1 MCDRFHWAR
10 LLAFVTG
17 LVNQELLLRNEYLAA
32 ENRILRAH
40 LPSRLR
46 LSDAERST
54 LAEIAKRLG
63 RKALKDI
70 ARAAKPDTLLAWYR
84 RLVAQKFDGSQRRAS
99 SGRPRISPEVE
110 ALVVQFAR
118 ENRGW
123 GYDRIVGAL
132 ANLGHAIS
140 DRTVGNI
147 LRRHNI
153 APAPE
158 RSRTT
163 TWKEFIRSHMDV
175 LAGADF
181 FTVEVLTWRGL
192 VTYYVLFFIEV
203 GSRRVSLGGITRHPD
218 ACWMEQVARNATMQD
233 TGYLNGCRY
242 LLHDRDQ
249 KFCREFRDTLAAG
262 GVECTPIPARSP
274 NLNAHAERWVR
285 SIKEECLS
293 KLILFGETSL
303 RRVVSQYLEHYHQ
316 ERNHQGKGNLLL
328 FPTSTPSEAGSALF
342 DTLSRAAG
350 RLAKILH
357 PRRLS
362 VPQGTGGQQRL
373 AKWIVLD
380 CLGNSAL
387 EDSGRGHFAVPGWR

>member
-1 MCDRFHWAR
+1 MLDRFHWAR
-10 LLAFVTG
+10 LLSFVTG

-40 LPSRLR
+40 LPARLR
-46 LSDAERST
+46 LSHAERSI

-63 RKALKDI
+63 RKALQEI
-70 ARAAKPDTLLAWYR
+70 ARVAKPDTLLAWYR
-84 RLVAQKFDGSQRRAS
+84 QLVAHKFDGSHRRDYP
-99 SGRPRISPEVE
+99 GRPRISPEVE
-110 ALVVQFAR
+110 ALVLRLAR
-118 ENRGW
+118 ENRSW

-147 LRRHNI
+147 LRRHNLP
-153 APAPE
+153 PAPE

-203 GSRRVSLGGITRHPD
+203 GSRRVWLGGITRHPGS
-218 ACWMEQVARNATMQD
+218 CWMEQVARNATMEG

-249 KFCREFRDTLAAG
+249 KFCRKFQETLTAG

-293 KLILFGETSL
+293 KLILFGEKSL
-303 RRVVSQYLEHYHQ
+303 QRAVSNFLEHYHQ
-316 ERNHQGKGNLLL
+316 ERNHQGKDNLLL
-328 FPTSTPSEAGSALF
+328 FPVAVPEAGSRGAIRCRERLGG
-342 DTLSRAAG
+342 LLKYYSRAA
-350 RLAKILH
+350 
-357 PRRLS
+357 
-362 VPQGTGGQQRL
+362 
-373 AKWIVLD
+373 
-380 CLGNSAL
+380 
-387 EDSGRGHFAVPGWR
+387 